1 MRFNRPGLLLQL
13 LVLSIIWSSC
23 ASTIY
28 IAPKQAD
35 CTGAS
40 DQKCYLI
47 RRNAGENWIL
57 HNEEIKGFDYE
68 PGFSYKIKTKKESI
82 KNPLAGTSSFRF
94 ILVEVLEKNDVT
106 DDMDIEDLA
115 NKEWKLE
122 LLKQDRVEVGIE
134 TQVPTLKFEADGKVA
149 GFGGCN
155 SFFGSFTLDGRTI
168 KIGDVGTTRKLC
180 EEGMELE
187 NAYLKVLGIEVRAL
201 FSDSKLILTGDGGNQ
216 MIFGYK

>member
-1 MRFNRPGLLLQL
+1 MRFKRLRVLLQL

-40 DQKCYLI
+40 NKKCYLI
-47 RRNAGENWIL
+47 RKNDGENWIL
-57 HNEEIKGFDYE
+57 HYEEIKGLDYE
-68 PGFSYKIKTKKESI
+68 PGFSYKIKAKKENV
-82 KNPLAGTSSFRF
+82 KNPPADASSFRL
-94 ILVEVLEKNDVT
+94 ILVEVQEKNDVT
-106 DDMDIEDLA
+106 EDMDIEDLA

-122 LLKQDRVEVGIE
+122 FLKLDRVEIGIE
-134 TQVPTLKFEADGKVA
+134 TQSPTIKFESGGKVA

-155 SFFGSFTLDGRTI
+155 NYFGNFSLNGRTI
-168 KIGDVGTTRKLC
+168 NISDVGATRMFC
-180 EEGMELE
+180 EGEMELE

-216 MIFGYK
+216 MIFGYE